1 MSVKIALVGAV
12 QSTERALQVLARSG
26 NAPAILLTL
35 PPEKSSR
42 HSDYVDLHPL
52 ANSLGVPVID
62 TGDVN
67 DPLILARLAEF
78 DLDVAMVIGWSRLCG
93 PEFVAM
99 PRLGTIGFHPALL
112 PAMRGRAA
120 LAWTILLD
128 VRETGATLFWIDDGV
143 DSGPIARQ
151 KKIALSGTE
160 TLAQL
165 MDLQLEALGSML
177 EGLIRQLS
185 DGARPAIEQDQSA
198 ATYLALR
205 RPEDGEIDWTLP
217 APEIERLIRAVSRP
231 YPGAFTFLRGQKLTI
246 WSARVASYPQWFAL
260 TGQIFTFAGDEPVVR
275 CGKDTDLILVDYELE
290 EVVAAGEKAPSL
302 RGQPRLGR
310 PI

>member
-1 MSVKIALVGAV
+1 VSLKIALVGAV

-26 NAPAILLTL
+26 SAPALLLTL

-52 ANSLGVPVID
+52 ANDLGVSVLDI
-62 TGDVN
+62 GDVN
-67 DPLILARLAEF
+67 HPQILDRLAEL

-93 PEFVAM
+93 REFVAL

-128 VRETGATLFWIDDGV
+128 VRETGGTLFWIDDGV
-143 DSGPIARQ
+143 DSGPIAAQ
-151 KKIALSGTE
+151 QTIALSGTE

-165 MDLQLEALGSML
+165 MDRQLEALGSML
-177 EGLIRQLS
+177 EGLVCQLS
-185 DGARPAIEQDQSA
+185 DGARPAIEQDHSA

-205 RPEDGEIDWTLP
+205 RPEDGEIDWTLS
-217 APEIERLIRAVSRP
+217 ASDIERLIRAVSPP
-231 YPGAFTFLRGQKLTI
+231 YPGAFTFLRGRKLKI

-260 TGQIFTFAGDEPVVR
+260 TGQIFTFDGEEPVVR
-275 CGKDTDLILVDYELE
+275 CGGGTDLLLVDFELE
-290 EVVAAGEKAPSL
+290 EPAAAGDKAPSL

-310 PI
+310 SK